1 MTFTKEE
8 LDIILDAMERGIDSI
23 NGALE
28 DPLYTPLYTEDE
40 RAELKA
46 QKVAFISLVIRITN
60 ELNQGE
66 TA

>member
-8 LDIILDAMERGIDSI
+8 LDTILDAMERGTDSI

-28 DPLYTPLYTEDE
+28 DPLYTEDE
-40 RAELKA
+40 RAELRA

>member
-1 MTFTKEE
+1 MTFTKRE

-23 NGALE
+23 NETLE
-28 DPLYTPLYTEDE
+28 DPLYTEDE

-46 QKVAFISLVIRITN
+46 QKVAFISLAIRITN

>member
-1 MTFTKEE
+1 MTFTKKE

-23 NGALE
+23 NETLE
-28 DPLYTPLYTEDE
+28 DPLYTEDE